1 MGASAL
7 TRFIAIVG
15 TATLTVTLA
24 IASSAAAAPSPES
37 AGAAPSGSLSAAT
50 DPPPQTDVMRGANPK
65 APDLGNPLARPT
77 VVSRGAPADSTL
89 RKFVQPDGTTF
100 AARAVGD
107 AVSSAVRTED
117 GHVIVQDESE
127 QWVYATR
134 SGGASDLVVG
144 EDAAPRA
151 VATAPADPVDPPQG
165 FAVEANNVGTQRTLV
180 ILVSFTNRPSVGSTA
195 AQWSAKY
202 FGAGNSVRSYYKQ
215 ASYNQLDF
223 APALETQGTVNDG
236 VVGWLQLPYAHPNAG
251 GAYYQQV
258 NGVIPSQAVT
268 RDAILA
274 ANPYVNYANYD
285 TNGDSV
291 IEPSELHITVIM
303 AGYESAML
311 SGCPATGAEIWG
323 HQWSLLNGYLPPA
336 ATTDGKWVGA
346 YGYTQFG
353 EWHASC
359 PNTETGTMATIGI
372 MAHEIGHDIGWPDL
386 YDAYPGGNNPDSAG
400 IGVWSI
406 MSGGSWNQL
415 PGQRPG
421 DTPSLPD
428 AWSKYLQGWVQPTAY
443 SPTATTVSL
452 GSAAT
457 NPHVV
462 RLLDNPN
469 GVDWKWAAGTGEYFL
484 IENRQ
489 REGYDAALPGCGLL
503 IWHID
508 ETRVDN
514 GDENHRLVDLEE
526 ADGRN
531 DLNGISN
538 DGDAGDP
545 FPGSTAKL
553 AFNVSSTPNSRLYSG
568 AASGVSVSVSSTS
581 CASPMSA
588 TVATNGIPPAND
600 AFAGATVIDGV
611 SGTRTATTVGAT
623 KEAGEP
629 AHAGNGGGHS
639 IWYSWTAPA
648 SGTLTVTTTGSTFN
662 TLLGIYRGSS
672 VTTLTADAS
681 NDDEP
686 PGGLITS
693 RVSDLAVTAGTV
705 YRFAVDGFGGA
716 TGSVNLTWNLTA
728 PAPANDLFAA
738 ATTLTG
744 ASGAATGTNVAATK
758 EPGEPVHAGN
768 AGGSSVWYSWT
779 APVTGTLDL
788 STEGSTFDTL
798 LAIYQGSAV
807 GALTPKASN
816 DDDSNETGVITSR
829 IEDFAVTAGQVYRI
843 AVDGYLHDE
852 TVGAGQIALAW
863 QTTVVGPPPA
873 NDSFASPITLAG
885 AGGTLSG
892 TNTDATKQAGEP
904 NHAGNVGG
912 RSVWYSW
919 TAPATGQLSVSTGG
933 SDLDSLLGVYVGSSV
948 GSLVVTA
955 QNDDENFDEG
965 IYTST
970 LSSVPVLG
978 GQTYRIAV
986 DGYNLGTGTGAASG
1000 PFTLTWAF
1008 SDEFTSL
1015 VPSRVLDT
1023 RSGVGRPGTSKVA
1036 AGGTVTLDVTG
1047 VGGVPASGVSA
1058 VVLSITTTQSATGG
1072 RITVYPSGQPKPNTT
1087 DVSYQAG
1094 ANMTGLAIAKV
1105 GADGNVRLFSTAATH
1120 MGADVVGYFPSGSEF
1135 TSLKPA
1141 RVLDTR
1147 SGVGRPGTAQV
1158 PAGGTVTLDVT
1169 GVGGVPASGVS
1180 AVVVSITTTQS
1191 ATAGRITV
1199 YPSGQAKPTATNVS
1213 YQPGAN
1219 MTGLAIAKVG
1229 ADGNITLASTAAT
1242 HMGADVV
1249 GYFPSGSQFTSL
1261 TPARLLDTRSGVG
1274 RPGTAQVPA
1283 GGTVTLDVT
1292 GVGGVPASGVSAVI
1306 VSITTTQSTTAG
1318 RITVYPSDQ
1327 PRPTATNV
1335 SYQPGANMTGLA
1347 IAKVGADGTIN
1358 LFSTAAT
1365 HMGADVVGYF
1375 PTP

>member
-1 MGASAL
+1 MGASAR
-7 TRFIAIVG
+7 TRFMAIVG
-15 TATLTVTLA
+15 TATLTLTLA
-24 IASSAAAAPSPES
+24 IASPAAAAPSSESAAAAPS
-37 AGAAPSGSLSAAT
+37 GSPSAAT
-50 DPPPQTDVMRGANPK
+50 DPPPPQTDGMRGANPK

-77 VVSRGAPADSTL
+77 VISRGAPADSTL
-89 RKFVQPDGTTF
+89 RKLVQPDGTTF
-100 AARAVGD
+100 AARGVGD
-107 AVSSAVRTED
+107 AVSSGVRTED

-134 SGGASDLVVG
+134 SGAASDLVVG
-144 EDAAPRA
+144 VDAAPRA
-151 VATAPADPVDPPQG
+151 VATVPADSVDPPQG

-195 AQWSAKY
+195 AQWSSKY

-223 APALETQGTVNDG
+223 APALETHGAVNDG

-251 GAYYQQV
+251 GSYYQQV

-274 ANPYVNYANYD
+274 ANPYVNYATYD
-285 TNGDSV
+285 TNGDGV

-311 SGCPATGAEIWG
+311 YDCPNTGAETWG

-336 ATTDGKWVGA
+336 ATTDGKWVGG

-353 EWHASC
+353 EWHSSC
-359 PNTETGTMATIGI
+359 PSFETGTMATIGI

-406 MSGGSWNQL
+406 MSGGTWNQL

-428 AWSKYLQGWVQPTAY
+428 AWSKYLQGWVQPSAY
-443 SPTATTVSL
+443 SPSPTGVTLA
-452 GSAAT
+452 SAAT
-457 NPHVV
+457 NPNVV

-484 IENRQ
+484 MENRQ
-489 REGYDAALPGCGLL
+489 KEGYDAALPGCGLL

-508 ETRVDN
+508 ETRVHN
-514 GDENHRLVDLEE
+514 GDETRRLVDLEE

-538 DGDAGDP
+538 NGDAGDP
-545 FPGSTAKL
+545 FPGSTGKL

-568 AASGVSVSVSSTS
+568 AASGVSVSVSSAS
-581 CASPMSA
+581 CSSSMSA
-588 TVATNGIPPAND
+588 TVSTNGVPPSND
-600 AFAGATVIDGV
+600 AFAAATVIDGA

-648 SGTLTVTTTGSTFN
+648 SGTLTVTTSGSSFN

-672 VTTLTADAS
+672 VTALTADAS

-686 PGGLITS
+686 PGGLVTS

-728 PAPANDLFAA
+728 PAPANDLFAGA
-738 ATTLTG
+738 ATLTG
-744 ASGAATGTNVAATK
+744 ATGTTAGTNVAATK
-758 EPGEPVHAGN
+758 EAGEPGHAGN

-779 APVTGTLDL
+779 APVTGTLHL
-788 STEGSTFDTL
+788 STQGSTFDTL

-816 DDDSNETGVITSR
+816 DDDPNETGVITSR
-829 IEDFAVTAGQVYRI
+829 IDDFPVTAGQIYRI
-843 AVDGYLHDE
+843 AVDGYLHDG

-873 NDSFASPITLAG
+873 NDSFASAIALAG
-885 AGGTLSG
+885 AGGTLPG
-892 TNTDATKQAGEP
+892 TNADATKQAGEP
-904 NHAGNVGG
+904 NHAGNAGG

-933 SDLDSLLGVYVGSSV
+933 SDLDSLLGVYVGANV

-955 QNDDENFDEG
+955 QNDDENFDQG
-965 IYTST
+965 VYTST
-970 LSSVPVLG
+970 VSGVPVLG

-986 DGYNLGTGTGAASG
+986 DGYNTGTGAASG
-1000 PFTLTWAF
+1000 AFTLTWAF

-1023 RSGVGRPGTSKVA
+1023 RSGVGRPGTAKVA

-1058 VVLSITTTQSATGG
+1058 VVLSITTTQAAKAG
-1072 RITVYPSGQPKPNTT
+1072 RITVYPSGQAKTTTT
-1087 DVSYQAG
+1087 DVSYPAG
-1094 ANMTGLAIAKV
+1094 TNMSGLAVAKV
-1105 GADGNVRLFSTAATH
+1105 GADGNVMLAATSSTH
-1120 MGADVVGYFPSGSEF
+1120 LVADVVGFFPSGSEF
-1135 TSLKPA
+1135 SSLTPS

-1147 SGVGRPGTAQV
+1147 YGIGRPGTAMV
-1158 PAGGTVTLDVT
+1158 AAGGTVTLDVT

-1180 AVVVSITTTQS
+1180 SVIVSITTTKS
-1191 ATAGRITV
+1191 AGAGRITV
-1199 YPSGQAKPTATNVS
+1199 YPSGEAKPNTTNVS
-1213 YQPGAN
+1213 YGTGVN
-1219 MTGLAIAKVG
+1219 MSGLVVAKVG
-1229 ADGNITLASTAAT
+1229 ADGKINLSSTAGT
-1242 HMGADVV
+1242 HLVADVV
-1249 GYFPSGSQFTSL
+1249 GYFPAGSEFTSL
-1261 TPARLLDTRSGVG
+1261 TPSRVLDTRSGVG
-1274 RPGTAQVPA
+1274 RPGTAKVIA
-1283 GGTVTLDVT
+1283 GGTVNLDVT

-1306 VSITTTQSTTAG
+1306 VSITTTQATAAG

-1327 PRPTATNV
+1327 PKPIATNV
-1335 SYQPGANMTGLA
+1335 SYPAGANMSGLA
-1347 IAKVGADGTIN
+1347 FAKVGADGTID
-1358 LFSTAAT
+1358 LSSTATT
-1365 HMGADVVGYF
+1365 HLVADVVGYF
-1375 PTP
+1375 PAP